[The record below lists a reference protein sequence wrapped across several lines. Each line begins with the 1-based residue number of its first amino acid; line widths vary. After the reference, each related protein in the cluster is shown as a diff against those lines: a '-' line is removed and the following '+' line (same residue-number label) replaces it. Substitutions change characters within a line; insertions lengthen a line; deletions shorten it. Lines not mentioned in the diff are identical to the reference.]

1 MLSDDRAS
9 IAAKGRM
16 STHTNGLSEF
26 ERALTE
32 KAEQVYVFRLYVSG
46 ASPKSLEA
54 IRNIKNICDENLAG
68 RYELE
73 VVDIYQQQDRAA
85 RDQVVAAP
93 VLVKHQPLPLRRLI
107 GTLSN
112 TRHVL
117 RTLGLRESDEP

>member
-1 MLSDDRAS
+1 
-9 IAAKGRM
+9 M
-16 STHTNGLSEF
+16 STHKNGLNEF

-32 KAEQVYVFRLYVSG
+32 QAELVYVFRLYVSG

-54 IRNIKNICDENLAG
+54 IGNIKNICDQNLAG

-73 VVDIYQQQDRAA
+73 VVDIYQQQDRAT

-93 VLVKHQPLPLRRLI
+93 VLVKHLPLPLRRLI

-117 RTLGLRESDEP
+117 RALGLQREDVEPLDSPQNRD